1 MCACMGTGG
10 DGNTITKGCLYSCQA
25 IRTHNT
31 LTSACV
37 VRAYA
42 METLS
47 VCVRLELVERAS
59 MSTVGMVWT
68 CARVCTLS
76 VDENDMCVC
85 VVAWCSYTQ
94 GQRCYTMF
102 SGSPGQ

>member
-31 LTSACV
+31 LTSAYV
-37 VRAYA
+37 VRACA
-42 METLS
+42 TETLS
-47 VCVRLELVERAS
+47 VCVCLELLQRAS
-59 MSTVGMVWT
+59 TSTVGMVWT

-76 VDENDMCVC
+76 VDVYRMRVCVC
-85 VVAWCSYTQ
+85 VCVCS
-94 GQRCYTMF
+94 GVV
-102 SGSPGQ
+102 

>member
-1 MCACMGTGG
+1 MCACMDTGG

-31 LTSACV
+31 LTSAYV
-37 VRAYA
+37 VRTCA

-47 VCVRLELVERAS
+47 VCVCLEL
-59 MSTVGMVWT
+59 
-68 CARVCTLS
+68 
-76 VDENDMCVC
+76 CVC